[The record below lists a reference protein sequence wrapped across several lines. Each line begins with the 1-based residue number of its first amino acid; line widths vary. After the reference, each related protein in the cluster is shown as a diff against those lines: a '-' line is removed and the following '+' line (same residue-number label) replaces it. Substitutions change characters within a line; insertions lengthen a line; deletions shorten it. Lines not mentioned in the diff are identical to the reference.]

1 MIEILPENEELNEFY
16 KRQQHEKNKSIA
28 RYLKRRKQK
37 QIKTLTAA
45 AIAAIYLM
53 VALFT
58 KDLVFVI
65 LLLPVYIALVVA
77 VSEVIDHD

>member
-58 KDLVFVI
+58 RDLVFVI

-77 VSEVIDHD
+77 VSEVIGHD